1 MKHVSLACDENEW
14 QAARRFPHLRREP
27 LVTAARPSDWAVSP
41 HRAAA
46 EADAA
51 IAAREQARHDLDVL
65 YDALAVLQ
73 RRNKA
78 YRAAGLKAETAVT
91 MRQIENTEA
100 QITERRAVL
109 EGKATR

>member
-1 MKHVSLACDENEW
+1 M
-14 QAARRFPHLRREP
+14 ARGRAISSSRRHP
-27 LVTAARPSDWAVSP
+27 RRARLVTASRPSDWAVSP
-41 HRAAA
+41 HHEAAVA
-46 EADAA
+46 AGFDAG
-51 IAAREQARHDLDVL
+51 REQARHDLEVL

-78 YRAAGLKAETAVT
+78 FRAAGLKAETAVT

-100 QITERRAVL
+100 QINERRAVL

>member
-1 MKHVSLACDENEW
+1 M
-14 QAARRFPHLRREP
+14 
-27 LVTAARPSDWAVSP
+27 TAARPSDWAVSP

-46 EADAA
+46 EAAA
-51 IAAREQARHDLDVL
+51 MQAAKEQARHDLDVL

-100 QITERRAVL
+100 QINERRAVL